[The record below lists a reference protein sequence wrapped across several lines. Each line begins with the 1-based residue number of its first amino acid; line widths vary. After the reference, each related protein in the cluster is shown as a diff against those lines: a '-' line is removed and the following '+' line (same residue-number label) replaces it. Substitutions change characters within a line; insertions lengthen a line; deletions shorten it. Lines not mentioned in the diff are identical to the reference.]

1 MSHTYE
7 GLSQTDRIMA
17 SLDCVTLDTLGG
29 AEKTASILTKPNWK
43 ALVKD
48 AMEDVFVDISQN
60 LKTQNMK
67 TKMIKTNKVK
77 NKNTTKNAKKMKNE
91 KRLKQ

>member
-7 GLSQTDRIMA
+7 GLSQTDQIMA

-60 LKTQNMK
+60 KKNSK
-67 TKMIKTNKVK
+67 HE
-77 NKNTTKNAKKMKNE
+77 NKND
-91 KRLKQ
+91 